1 MRNDIQRLF
10 IALDLPT
17 AVQTSLYHMA
27 CEIRGA
33 RPVPREQMHLTLK
46 FIGDVEK
53 QAVIS
58 LKEALTTIQIPELN
72 LNLLGIGHFPP
83 RGNPRIV
90 WAGISPKNE
99 LLMLHSA
106 IEQTLG
112 NLGYT
117 KEERPFSPHI
127 TIARLKTFQNDSLKS
142 FLARH
147 KDFQTEPC
155 QIVSFKLYSSRLTES
170 GAIHSLEAAFPLE
183 KCARE

>member
-1 MRNDIQRLF
+1 MRNDILRLF
-10 IALDLPT
+10 IALDLPS
-17 AVQTSLYHMA
+17 AFQTGLHDMA
-27 CEIRGA
+27 CEIKGA

-53 QAVIS
+53 QAIIS
-58 LKEALTTIQIPELN
+58 LKEALTTIRIPEFHLK
-72 LNLLGIGHFPP
+72 LLGVGYFPL
-83 RGNPRIV
+83 RGTPRIV
-90 WAGISPKNE
+90 WAGISPRRD
-99 LLMLHSA
+99 LIMLQSG